1 MTRSATR
8 EQLGRAV
15 RAQLFRSPRA
25 CGGDSGC
32 AHADGVDSRHAGVC
46 LSLPGGDSRL
56 RRASTCQQ
64 GRSGRSIRGIQR
76 RAEAPIEASLPFD
89 VLGLDVGYELIRVV
103 DPSMGGMLVERI
115 SAWRR
120 QVAAELGIVI
130 PPVHI
135 RDNLELAPGDYR
147 FLLLGANVA
156 SGAIRGGRL
165 LAMDA
170 TGSAPPIEGEETVD
184 PTFGTP
190 ARWILAR
197 DRELAEAMGYTVVE
211 AVTIIATHL
220 AEFARSHA
228 DQILGRAEL
237 QALFDLF
244 SQTNPKLVEDLVPNL
259 LSVGEMLRLMRNW
272 LKEGVSIRD
281 LRTILESLIE
291 LGPQTRDPEQL
302 TELVRQ
308 ELSRQITA
316 NFTGQDGSIA
326 ALVLDPEV
334 EEMFR
339 RSLAEISQG
348 TSGALDPERPRNL
361 GDKLFGPMERVQN
374 MGLMPCLVTSPD
386 LRRYVRAFAERRCPA
401 PGVLSFREVEPT
413 THIRPVESISFGATN
428 VGVA

>member
-1 MTRSATR
+1 
-8 EQLGRAV
+8 
-15 RAQLFRSPRA
+15 
-25 CGGDSGC
+25 
-32 AHADGVDSRHAGVC
+32 
-46 LSLPGGDSRL
+46 
-56 RRASTCQQ
+56 
-64 GRSGRSIRGIQR
+64 
-76 RAEAPIEASLPFD
+76 
-89 VLGLDVGYELIRVV
+89 
-103 DPSMGGMLVERI
+103 MGGMLVERI

-156 SGAIRGGRL
+156 SGAIRGGRV

-374 MGLMPCLVTSPD
+374 MLLIPCLVTSPD